1 MLGALITMIFAK
13 AVGIYILALFQK
25 PRNIDPALR
34 VGLAGLIGLGAM
46 GTLTLFLG
54 LIPGFINHA
63 AIPFL
68 LYWVL
73 TATLLYAYPKT
84 RKMILPSLKIAP
96 PKGGEWVIFAA
107 LIACLAIA
115 FIGTLAPP
123 TMVEWDSLAYH
134 LAVPKL
140 WLAAGH
146 IYYIPYIH
154 HSNFPF
160 VFDGLY
166 IWGLQWGGEPGAKAF
181 VLYAA
186 YCGAFAIFGLTR
198 TLYNRTAAWWAVL
211 AYATAPVILWL
222 SGTAYIDVPNGLC
235 AGLGI
240 ALAAL
245 WIKNRD
251 KDYLWLAAI
260 MIGLATASKY
270 TGLQTMGAVGVVI
283 LATGIKRRQFAPFL
297 RSAVL
302 MGVIAMAIACPWYIK
317 NWRNTGNP
325 VYPFFYS
332 LLKGNN
338 WSPDQAA
345 VYTHE
350 QLTFGVGVDA
360 ATGHHDIKQLGHAVL
375 GLDYQPGRYIN
386 ADQEHGNG
394 TPFGAIGVTVLCT
407 ILAWAFSGKS
417 KAFELANLAAI
428 GVSLLLWFYLSQQSR
443 YIVTLAIPA
452 AVLFGGGVTRLRAGP
467 FLAGI
472 GAAQAA
478 YSLFLLG
485 FLFAGTQLPVVTG
498 AQTRDEYLTHAIGFY
513 EPSTF
518 INKTLPKTA
527 KIALYDEVFGYLLDV
542 PYYWANPGHS
552 NEIAYAQMQTGQDYA
567 RIMRQMGFTHVYMN
581 LSLIPSDYEKT
592 WIVAAGLQGPPV
604 AWPSRDRA
612 AKMSAFQYR
621 PLPLIAEAVASGYL
635 KPVQAWKGGRVLF
648 EFRDRVASPGMAPPV
663 R

>member
-1 MLGALITMIFAK
+1 MLGALITLIFAK
-13 AVGIYILALFQK
+13 AVGIYVLALFQK
-25 PRNIDPALR
+25 PRNVDPALR

-46 GTLTLFLG
+46 GTLTLFVG

-68 LYWVL
+68 LYWVV
-73 TATLLYAYPKT
+73 TATVLYAYPKT
-84 RKMILPSLKIAP
+84 RRMILPSLKMEM
-96 PKGGEWVIFAA
+96 PKGGEWLIFAA
-107 LIACLAIA
+107 LVVCLVIA

-160 VFDGLY
+160 VFDGIY

-211 AYATAPVILWL
+211 AYATVPVILWL

-245 WIKNRD
+245 SVKNQD
-251 KDYLWLAAI
+251 TDYLWLAAI

-270 TGLQTMGAVGVVI
+270 TGLQTIGAVGLVI
-283 LATGIKRRQFAPFL
+283 LATGIKRHQVGSYL
-297 RSAVL
+297 KSAVL
-302 MGVIAMAIACPWYIK
+302 MGVIAMAIASPWYIK
-317 NWRNTGNP
+317 NVSNTGNP

-332 LLKGNN
+332 LLKGKN

-360 ATGHHDIKQLGHAVL
+360 ETGHHDIKELGHAVL
-375 GLDYQPGRYIN
+375 GLAYQPGRYIN
-386 ADQEHGNG
+386 AGQEYGGG
-394 TPFGAIGVTVLCT
+394 TPLGAIGVTVLCSV
-407 ILAWAFSGKS
+407 LAWAFSGKS
-417 KAFELANLAAI
+417 RAFELAGLAAI
-428 GVSLLLWFYLSQQSR
+428 GISFLLWFYLSQQSR

-452 AVLFGGGVTRLRAGP
+452 AILFGGGVARLRAGP

-472 GAAQAA
+472 GVIQGL
-478 YSLFLLG
+478 YSLVLVGGLM
-485 FLFAGTQLPVVTG
+485 AWSQWPVVSG
-498 AQTRDEYLTHAIGFY
+498 AQSKDDYLAPAVGFY
-513 EPSTF
+513 EPSKF
-518 INKTLPKTA
+518 MNQTLPKTS
-527 KIALYDEVFGYLLDV
+527 KVALYDEVFGYLLDV

-552 NEIAYAQMQTGQDYA
+552 NEIPYAQMQTGQDYA
-567 RIMRQMGFTHVYMN
+567 RIMRQMGFTHVYLN
-581 LSLIPSDYEKT
+581 LSLTSAADAKT
-592 WIVAAGLQGPPV
+592 WLSTSGLQAPPKP
-604 AWPSRDRA
+604 WPAQDRA
-612 AKMSAFQYR
+612 QKMSEFQYR
-621 PLPLIAEAVASGYL
+621 FLPLTAEAVASGDL
-635 KPVQAWKGGRVLF
+635 KPVQSWKGGRILF
-648 EFRDRVASPGMAPPV
+648 EFTNHK
-663 R
+663 